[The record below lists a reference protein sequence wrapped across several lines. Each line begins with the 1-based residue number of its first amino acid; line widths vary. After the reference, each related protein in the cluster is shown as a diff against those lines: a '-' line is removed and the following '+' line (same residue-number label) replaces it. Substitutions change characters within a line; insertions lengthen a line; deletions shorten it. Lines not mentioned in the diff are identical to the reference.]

1 MKKQIKRLN
10 KSLRKGFCINFT
22 KVYAENLSL
31 FQEYLQNGVYSEEM
45 STALNENRE
54 NLLHLACQFNEAK
67 YINQLITLKCPIF
80 KQDFYGRTPLHVA
93 LQRQHKKCIEEFERL
108 LRSVNNLHDNDILN
122 KEELIKNL
130 RKMFDVYDHNGYTIL
145 HLAVLKN
152 LPTLVKVM
160 LEFCL
165 KFKVNVLDKEVLGSG
180 NSILHLAVENNFK
193 NIENI
198 IVDKIKESVNQAN
211 YSGKTPYQI
220 TTDEELTE

>member
-1 MKKQIKRLN
+1 
-10 KSLRKGFCINFT
+10 
-22 KVYAENLSL
+22 
-31 FQEYLQNGVYSEEM
+31 M

-93 LQRQHKKCIEEFERL
+93 LQRQHKECIEEFERL